1 MFWTGLIVG
10 IFLGANIG
18 IVVAGILSAAKRR
31 EAEDHSSE
39 TSMDHAVMDE
49 VEEVQGELPPLPKPV
64 TYLDRYPHS

>member
-1 MFWTGLIVG
+1 
-10 IFLGANIG
+10 LGASIG
-18 IVVAGILSAAKRR
+18 IVVAGVVVSAKRR
-31 EAEDHSSE
+31 DAEDHPSE